1 MVASKV
7 LVLNAGS
14 SSLKFKL
21 FDQAKGGLTAVVS
34 GLIERIGDTSNSQ
47 ACSSGMFIWPVHP
60 DSATPRAC
68 YT

>member
-21 FDQAKGGLTAVVS
+21 FDRTTGSLKAAVS
-34 GLIERIGDTSNSQ
+34 GLIERIGDTANSQ
-47 ACSSGMFIWPVHP
+47 VRGCADC
-60 DSATPRAC
+60 
-68 YT
+68 

>member
-21 FDQAKGGLTAVVS
+21 FDRTTGSLKAVVS
-34 GLIERIGDTSNSQ
+34 GLIERIGDTANSQ
-47 ACSSGMFIWPVHP
+47 VRGCADGQTYLSGM
-60 DSATPRAC
+60 C
-68 YT
+68 C